1 MRILLASNYQ
11 WPHLGGIEIIAAQ
24 LKRCWEAQ
32 GHYVTWITTDIPRGG
47 APATATNIRL
57 PACNWME
64 DHLQVNTPL
73 LNPLA
78 RQAVHQLA
86 RNHDAVHVH
95 SLAPGVTS
103 MVSRAALDEGKPL
116 VITQQVAVIPLRSAW
131 LTWLQET
138 LILRAA
144 RRCARR
150 GACLTFVSAQVR
162 DWFAQRA
169 GLNRDAMPITPNA
182 HDERIFRL
190 NTPEERGHA
199 ARDLALPTDK
209 FRVLFVG
216 RFYDKKGLHL
226 VEALAR
232 QCPDVHFTLVG
243 QGPQRPE
250 SWGLPHVRVVPP
262 QPAEQL
268 KKYYQAHDL
277 LVLPA
282 VGEGWPLVI
291 CEAMACGTPCLI
303 SRDTFEKF
311 GQDASMFLVG
321 DHNPE
326 SLIAALRKAQQ
337 GAEPMLRDPMRLAA
351 YAAETWSWP
360 RTAGIIL
367 DLFAAGKHPR
377 PQSKAS
383 AGMK

>member
-24 LKRCWEAQ
+24 LKRCWEGQ
-32 GHYVTWITTDIPRGG
+32 GHQVTWITTDLPRGG
-47 APATATNIRL
+47 APSTPTNIRM
-57 PACNWME
+57 PACNWVE
-64 DHLQVNTPL
+64 DLLQVNTPL

-78 RQAVHQLA
+78 TIAIRRLA
-86 RNHDAVHVH
+86 REHDAVHVH

-103 MVSRAALDEGKPL
+103 MVSRAALAAGKPL

-131 LTWLQET
+131 LTWVQES
-138 LILRAA
+138 LIVRAA
-144 RRCARR
+144 RRYARR

-169 GLNRDAMPITPNA
+169 GLNRDDLPLTPNA
-182 HDERIFRL
+182 HDERTFRL
-190 NTPEERGHA
+190 TSPEERTQ
-199 ARDLALPTDK
+199 ARRELALPDDR

-232 QCPDVHFTLVG
+232 RCPDVHFTLVG
-243 QGPQRPE
+243 DGPQRPE
-250 SWGLPHVRVVPP
+250 HWGLPQVRVVSP

-268 KKYYQAHDL
+268 KKYYLAHDL

-311 GQDASMFLVG
+311 GQDEAMFLVG
-321 DHNPE
+321 ELTPD
-326 SLIAALRKAQQ
+326 SLLAALRKAQQ
-337 GAEPMLRDPMRLAA
+337 GVVPVMRDHKRLAD
-351 YAAETWSWP
+351 YATATWSWH
-360 RTAGIIL
+360 RTAANLL
-367 DLFAAGKHPR
+367 DLFAAAKHPR
-377 PQSKAS
+377 PQSNDQP
-383 AGMK
+383 G